1 MTLFRG
7 GRLAHF
13 LDRWK
18 TITSDP
24 EILGIVKGLELEFD
38 CPLGRLPKSPPS
50 QPKLSDTE
58 IKVYDA
64 EIKKLKEK
72 AVIAECEPE
81 PNQFV
86 SPVFTRVP

>member
-50 QPKLSDTE
+50 QPRLSDTE

-64 EIKKLKEK
+64 EIKKVERKS
-72 AVIAECEPE
+72 CHC
-81 PNQFV
+81 
-86 SPVFTRVP
+86 RM